1 MSSSFGKYIF
11 KTEQTIQLFSELVG
25 TREIKV
31 GKIENAL
38 RFGRQYSIEMQ
49 PYLNTNLLSP
59 EYKQLIPAHLPEGVI
74 FHLLSGIS
82 DVEQ

>member
-1 MSSSFGKYIF
+1 MRDLEDRSVGLCPAGFGNYIF

-38 RFGRQYSIEMQ
+38 RFDRQYSIEMQ
-49 PYLNTNLLSP
+49 PYLKRTFFPLNTST
-59 EYKQLIPAHLPEGVI
+59 
-74 FHLLSGIS
+74 
-82 DVEQ
+82 